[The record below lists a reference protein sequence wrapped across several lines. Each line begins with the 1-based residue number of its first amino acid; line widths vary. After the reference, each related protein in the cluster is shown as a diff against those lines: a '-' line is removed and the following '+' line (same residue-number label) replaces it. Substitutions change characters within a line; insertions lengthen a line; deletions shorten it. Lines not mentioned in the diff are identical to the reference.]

1 MSKTQN
7 LNLPI
12 TILHEIAEKNT
23 QYKIS
28 GTLLSINEAAETAE
42 VKFKNGR
49 VENIALSE
57 IYINEGFM
65 DTLKKLG
72 KKVAGWIV
80 KKVKGFIAFLNPD
93 GTANANSLMNPY
105 NMAIAQSKGQFPK
118 AVKMYPCAPVVE
130 FCEANGVSVDAPNV
144 DDMLNEQIDK
154 EVNDANR
161 FWSRI
166 MKVVATTDKSIDE
179 SVNYV
184 YDKYY
189 KTSCLYESAVDYIKS
204 KSLNEDVVWSL
215 EAPKDELGQTDWGR
229 QVGTKEL
236 KELLRRS
243 IDEQLSLTLSHAMDK
258 YDYSDDSE
266 DDGLT
271 PEERAMIQ
279 DYEEEERDVFVN
291 NPKPNRP
298 LCVYSAPG
306 AGKTTLVRQI
316 LKEYRDDNRTR
327 INLNIIT
334 AVCSVI
340 EKGDMQLP
348 TSVGT
353 KEIGDDVHISQIM
366 MAPQKWLPCYMKTG
380 DPKKDA
386 IAEDYFAKCMHLKEQ
401 KPGEAPT
408 AMLDSR
414 GEAYQGGVLFF
425 DELSRLDAHA
435 QSTMMGIVQR
445 EIGVMSLARS
455 WAVCA
460 ASNRDIDDD
469 IQDSAEAMTGNA
481 LVSRF
486 DHVLFVP
493 TIEEWLDWARSTN
506 KSGRAKIAPEIVEFI
521 EHIGKSVWYMAVMHG
536 SVDREIDMALKKS
549 GSDATSKDIKN
560 TREWYD
566 TIKDI
571 DPNLNP
577 LTGTKVVYNP
587 RTWEDISN
595 TYHKMLTD
603 LLAFAPK
610 GYDAK
615 ACFVKSKNRYNYP
628 GFAAQELKASFAKLP
643 REAWEYFAKT
653 YLEHEELPKGTITP
667 LMGLDLVRKALIKIV
682 QLKTGSETS
691 LPATEMEKYFKW
703 QEMFND
709 ASICDSIFNHGC
721 LPAGEYNEKD
731 EAGLSRN
738 GGFEWKDDAMV
749 MKEVIKYILTQY
761 PGTASKDVAAYI
773 AFAFDGLKKCLG
785 AIKTVA
791 HKSNSAQNE
800 TVINEIIG
808 QSFDI
813 SLPLNEKELQ
823 NIFTLHTD
831 RHGDIE
837 ILDMASFS
845 PVVKQVLYNMIKKC
859 DFIRYMV
866 NYCMYLC
873 KMCFTI
879 DNFFIL
885 NWLTD
890 DKTLLKTII
899 NERLGIND
907 QKLLQ
912 DMTLIN
918 KCLAGIKAENSANY
932 PALKDM
938 LVMDAYLLF
947 KTILT
952 NAKNMNHLAT
962 MGGNKKTKKAAK

>member
-1 MSKTQN
+1 M
-7 LNLPI
+7 
-12 TILHEIAEKNT
+12 ILHEIAESNT

-28 GTLLSINEAAETAE
+28 GTLLAINEAEETAS

-57 IYINEGFM
+57 IYINEAFL

-72 KKVAGWIV
+72 KKFAGWVV

-105 NMAIAQSKGQFPK
+105 NMAIAQSRGEFPRG
-118 AVKMYPCAPVVE
+118 VKMYPCEPVVE
-130 FCEANGVSVDAPNV
+130 FCDANGISVDAP
-144 DDMLNEQIDK
+144 DEEEMLDEQIDK
-154 EVNDANR
+154 EIEDANK

-166 MKVVATTDKSIDE
+166 MNVVATTDKTLEE

-184 YDKYY
+184 YDKHY
-189 KTSCLYESAVDYIKS
+189 KTSKLYESAVEYIKS
-204 KSLNEDVVWSL
+204 KSLNEDVVWSID
-215 EAPKDELGQTDWGR
+215 APKDELGQTDWGR
-229 QVGTKEL
+229 QVSSTQL
-236 KELLRRS
+236 RELLRRS
-243 IDEQLSLTLSHAMDK
+243 IDEQLSLTLSHSIDK

-279 DYEEEERDVFVN
+279 DYEDEERDIFID

-298 LCVYSAPG
+298 ILIWGAPG
-306 AGKTTLVRQI
+306 ISKSAQVKSI

-334 AVCSVI
+334 AVCSVL

-348 TSVGT
+348 TSAGT
-353 KEIGDDVHISQIM
+353 KEIGDDVHVSQIM

-401 KPGEAPT
+401 KAGEAPT
-408 AMLDSR
+408 AMLDER

-469 IQDSAEAMTGNA
+469 IQDSADAMKGNA

-486 DHVLFVP
+486 DHVLLVM

-521 EHIGKSVWYMAVMHG
+521 EHVGKSVWYMAVMHG

-549 GSDATSKDIKN
+549 GQEATSKDIKN
-560 TREWYD
+560 TREWYE

-628 GFAAQELKASFAKLP
+628 GFAAQELKESFAKLP

-653 YLEHEELPKGTITP
+653 YLEGETLPSGDITP

-691 LPATEMEKYFKW
+691 LPAVEMEKYFKW

-709 ASICDSIFNHGC
+709 PAICKSIYNTGH

-749 MKEVIKYILTQY
+749 MKEVVKYILTQY
-761 PGTASKDVAAYI
+761 PGKGSKDAAVYVDY
-773 AFAFDGLKKCLG
+773 AFPGLKNCLG
-785 AIKTVA
+785 SIKTIA
-791 HKSNSAQNE
+791 HKASSAQNE
-800 TVINEIIG
+800 TKINEIIG
-808 QSFDI
+808 QSFDV
-813 SLPLNEKELQ
+813 SLPVDEKELQ
-823 NIFTLHTD
+823 KMFTVSTE
-831 RHGDIE
+831 RHGDIV
-837 ILDMASFS
+837 IVDMNNYT

-859 DFIRYMV
+859 DFVRYLV

-890 DKTLLKTII
+890 DKSLLKTTI
-899 NERLGIND
+899 NEKLGIND
-907 QKLLQ
+907 QKVLQ
-912 DMTLIN
+912 DMTMIN
-918 KCLAGIKAENSANY
+918 KCLAGIKSENTSKFA
-932 PALKDM
+932 ALNDM
-938 LVMDAYLLF
+938 ILLDAYLLF

-952 NAKNMNHLAT
+952 NAKNLNHKSV
-962 MGGNKKTKKAAK
+962 MGGGKKKTAAK